1 MSLDKPHQQEIFA
14 VLENLD
20 SDLGKNF
27 MRYRHLKTDN
37 QLMTSYDEDLTY

>member
-20 SDLGKNF
+20 TDF
-27 MRYRHLKTDN
+27 MRYRHLKTGN
-37 QLMTSYDEDLTY
+37 QLMTSYDEDLAY